1 MIKSNNIISRDM
13 LDMLRACKGRKVE
26 TLLRTDQDFE
36 TSFEVVILRFKEY
49 DLEIWSLEQ
58 PDKEGGVSDLAKII
72 VKVNTEKNSK
82 SPIGRIDR
90 KKIFHPKKFT
100 EIPINQTINSIT
112 VHNELVKSFDE
123 KGSVDF
129 LLANT
134 YAIVI
139 SLGKRYLHIVKEP
152 YWSEIW
158 EVSFHQ
164 SPVPKAPEWDE
175 SEGDKHEITYSVFEL

>member
-13 LDMLRACKGRKVE
+13 LDMLRECKDRKVE
-26 TLLRTDQDFE
+26 TLLRTSQDFE
-36 TSFEVVILRFKEY
+36 TSFEVVILRFQEY

-58 PDKEGGVSDLAKII
+58 PYKEGGLSDLAKII
-72 VKVNTEKNSK
+72 VKVNTEKNSRA
-82 SPIGRIDR
+82 PIGRIDR

-100 EIPINQTINSIT
+100 EIPINQTINGIS
-112 VHNELVKSFDE
+112 VHNELVRWTNE
-123 KGSVDF
+123 YGSF
-129 LLANT
+129 LLADT

-139 SLGKRYLHIVKEP
+139 SLGTRYLHIVKDI

-158 EVSFHQ
+158 EISFNR

-175 SEGDKHEITYSVFEL
+175 SEGDKYEITHSVFEL

>member
-13 LDMLRACKGRKVE
+13 LDMLRECKDRKVE
-26 TLLRTDQDFE
+26 TLLRTSQDFE

-58 PDKEGGVSDLAKII
+58 PDKEGGLSDLAKII
-72 VKVNTEKNSK
+72 VKKNPAK
-82 SPIGRIDR
+82 DSPCTVGEYGKNGEVLQGKFANKTIG
-90 KKIFHPKKFT
+90 KI
-100 EIPINQTINSIT
+100 ISRIT
-112 VHNELVKSFDE
+112 VHNELVKSFD
-123 KGSVDF
+123 KNGTVDF

-139 SLGKRYLHIVKEP
+139 SLGTRYLHIVKDI
-152 YWSEIW
+152 YWSEFWDI
-158 EVSFHQ
+158 SFSQ

-175 SEGDKHEITYSVFEL
+175 SEGDKYEITYSVFEL

>member
-13 LDMLRACKGRKVE
+13 LDILRECKGRKVE

-58 PDKEGGVSDLAKII
+58 PVKEGGLSDLAKII
-72 VKVNTEKNSK
+72 VKANTEKNSK

-90 KKIFHPKKFT
+90 KKVFHPKKFA
-100 EIPINQTINSIT
+100 EIPINQTISGIT
-112 VHNELVKSFDE
+112 IHNELVQWTNE
-123 KGSVDF
+123 YGSF
-129 LLANT
+129 LLADT

-139 SLGKRYLHIVKEP
+139 SFGTGYLHIVKGP

-158 EVSFHQ
+158 EISFSQ

-175 SEGDKHEITYSVFEL
+175 SEGDKYEITYSVIEL

>member
-13 LDMLRACKGRKVE
+13 LDMLRACKGKKLE
-26 TLLRTDQDFE
+26 FLLRAE
-36 TSFEVVILRFKEY
+36 IGKKTSFEVVILRFKEY

-58 PDKEGGVSDLAKII
+58 PYKEGGLSDLAKII

-90 KKIFHPKKFT
+90 KKIFHPDKFT
-100 EIPINQTINSIT
+100 ETQINQTIKGIT
-112 VHNELVKSFDE
+112 VFNELVRWTNE
-123 KGSVDF
+123 YGSF

-139 SLGKRYLHIVKEP
+139 SLGKRYLHIVKDP
-152 YWSEIW
+152 FWSELW
-158 EVSFHQ
+158 EISFSQ

-175 SEGDKHEITYSVFEL
+175 SEGDKYEITYSVFEL

>member
-1 MIKSNNIISRDM
+1 M
-13 LDMLRACKGRKVE
+13 LDMLRECKGKKIE
-26 TLLRTDQDFE
+26 FLLRAEIGKQ

-58 PDKEGGVSDLAKII
+58 PDKEGGLSDLAKII
-72 VKVNTEKNSK
+72 VKKNPAK
-82 SPIGRIDR
+82 DSPCTVGEYGKNGEVLPGKFANKTIG
-90 KKIFHPKKFT
+90 KI
-100 EIPINQTINSIT
+100 ISRIT

-139 SLGKRYLHIVKEP
+139 SLGKRYLHIVKDI
-152 YWSEIW
+152 YWSEFWDI
-158 EVSFHQ
+158 SFSQ

>member
-13 LDMLRACKGRKVE
+13 LDMLRECKDRKVE
-26 TLLRTDQDFE
+26 TLLRTSQDFE
-36 TSFEVVILRFKEY
+36 TSFEVVILRFQEY

-58 PDKEGGVSDLAKII
+58 PYKEGGLSDLAKII
-72 VKVNTEKNSK
+72 VKVNTEKNSRA
-82 SPIGRIDR
+82 PIGRIDR

-100 EIPINQTINSIT
+100 EIPVNLTINGIS

-123 KGSVDF
+123 NGSVDY
-129 LLANT
+129 LLADT

-139 SLGKRYLHIVKEP
+139 SFGTRYLHIVKGP

-158 EVSFHQ
+158 EIVFSQ

-175 SEGDKHEITYSVFEL
+175 SEGDKHEITHSVFEL